1 LTFQRLESAESVT
14 DQHTYTVRETKVPN
28 VQEYDLV
35 VVGSGSAG
43 FAAAIRATGLGL
55 RVAMAEAGTVG
66 GTCVN
71 TGCVPSKALLA
82 AAAARHAAADAAR
95 FPGLA
100 PAAVGLDLPALM
112 AGKDALVGWMR
123 QQKYL
128 DLADDYGWDIHHG
141 QASFAGT
148 PEEPVLEVT
157 GHDGGAPVLLRGR
170 HYLVATGSA
179 PWVPELPGLEQAGY
193 LTSQTAMEIQ
203 EVPESLLVVGGGYVA
218 VEQAQLFARLGSR
231 VAVLARSR
239 LLSGEEPE
247 VSMALASVFHDE
259 GIRVVR
265 RAVPTG
271 VHTDLSTGE
280 AVVTASVG
288 GAAEEYRAERVLMA
302 TGRRPRTAG
311 LGLAGVGVAT
321 GSLGEVLV
329 DARLRSANPRIWAAG
344 DVTGHREFVNVAA
357 AHGALAVEN
366 AFAAAGLEVDYSQL
380 PRVAFTS
387 PAVGAVGLTDAQA
400 NAAGHSCE
408 CRVLPLE
415 FVPRALVNRDTRGFI
430 KIVAEEGTGRILG
443 ITAVALDAG
452 EIAAAGV
459 HLIASG
465 TTVHELASRWA
476 PYLTMAEGLKIAAQ
490 SYTADVSRL
499 SCCAV

>member
-1 LTFQRLESAESVT
+1 MPIAE
-14 DQHTYTVRETKVPN
+14 
-28 VQEYDLV
+28 EYDLV

-43 FAAAIRATGLGL
+43 FAAAIRATGMGL
-55 RVAMAEAGTVG
+55 RVAMIESATVG

-82 AAAARHAAADAAR
+82 AAQARYSAAGAGR
-95 FPGLA
+95 FPGLSPA
-100 PAAVGLDLPALM
+100 PVVGLDMPALI
-112 AGKDALVGWMR
+112 AGKEALVGWLR
-123 QQKYL
+123 RQKYL
-128 DLADDYGWDIHHG
+128 DLADDYGWDIHRG
-141 QASFAGT
+141 RAVFAGT
-148 PEEPVLEVT
+148 ADDPVLDVA
-157 GHDGGAPVLLRGR
+157 DGDRGAVRLRGR
-170 HYLVATGSA
+170 HYLIAAGSS
-179 PWVPELPGLEQAGY
+179 PWVPELPGLAEAGY
-193 LTSQTAMEIQ
+193 LTPQTAMEVD
-203 EVPESLLVVGGGYVA
+203 EVPESLLIVGGGYVA

-231 VAVLARSR
+231 VTVLARSR

-259 GIRVVR
+259 GIAVVR
-265 RAVPTG
+265 RAVPTEVRTEPG
-271 VHTDLSTGE
+271 TGE
-280 AVVTASVG
+280 TIVTADVG
-288 GAAEEYRAERVLMA
+288 RVLEEHRAQRVLMA
-302 TGRRPRTAG
+302 IGRRPATAG
-311 LGLAGVGVAT
+311 LGLAAIGVAA

-329 DARLRSANPRIWAAG
+329 DAGLRSTNTRVWAAG

-366 AFAAAGLEVDYSQL
+366 AFAGAGLEVDYSQL

-387 PAVGAVGLTDAQA
+387 PAVGAVGLTDRQA
-400 NAAGHSCE
+400 NAEGLSCE

-415 FVPRALVNRDTRGFI
+415 FVPRALVNRDTRGLI

-443 ITAVALDAG
+443 ITAVAQDAG
-452 EIAAAGV
+452 ELAAAGV

-465 TTVHELASRWA
+465 TTVAELASRWA

-490 SYTADVSRL
+490 SYTTDVSRL

>member
-1 LTFQRLESAESVT
+1 
-14 DQHTYTVRETKVPN
+14 VRD

-35 VVGSGSAG
+35 VIGSGSAG
-43 FAAAIRATGLGL
+43 FAAAIRATGMGL
-55 RVAMAEAGTVG
+55 RVAMAESGTVG

-82 AAAARHAAADAAR
+82 AAQARHVAVDAGR

-100 PAAVGLDLPALM
+100 PAEVSLDLPALV
-112 AGKDALVGWMR
+112 AGKDALVAWMR

-128 DLADDYGWDIHHG
+128 DLADDYGWDIYRG
-141 QASFAGT
+141 AAVFAGT
-148 PEEPVLEVT
+148 AEKPLVEIARDGREV
-157 GHDGGAPVLLRGR
+157 ALLQGR
-170 HYLVATGSA
+170 NYLVATGSA
-179 PWVPELPGLEQAGY
+179 PWVPQLSGLADSGY
-193 LTSQTAMEIQ
+193 LTSQTAMELGG
-203 EVPESLLVVGGGYVA
+203 VPASLVVIGGGYVA
-218 VEQAQLFARLGSR
+218 VEQAQLFARLGAR
-231 VAVLARSR
+231 VTMLVRSR

-247 VSMALASVFHDE
+247 VSMALSSVFHDE

-265 RAVPTG
+265 RAVPTS
-271 VHTDLSTGE
+271 VRRDPRTGE
-280 AVVTASVG
+280 TVVTADVG
-288 GAAEEYRAERVLMA
+288 GAGEEYRAQRVLMA
-302 TGRRPRTAG
+302 TGRRPATAG
-311 LGLAGVGVAT
+311 LGLGRVGVDT
-321 GSLGEVLV
+321 GARGELLV
-329 DARLRSANPRIWAAG
+329 DDGLRSTNARIWAAG

-357 AHGALAVEN
+357 SHGALTVEN
-366 AFAAAGLEVDYSQL
+366 AFAKSGHRVDYSGL

-387 PAVGAVGLTDAQA
+387 PAMGAVGLTDREA
-400 NAAGHSCE
+400 NGAGHACE

-430 KIVAEEGTGRILG
+430 KIVAEKGTGRILG
-443 ITAVALDAG
+443 LTAVAQDAG
-452 EIAAAGV
+452 ELAAAGV

-465 TTVHELASRWA
+465 TTVHELATRWA

>member
-1 LTFQRLESAESVT
+1 MQSA
-14 DQHTYTVRETKVPN
+14 N
-28 VQEYDLV
+28 EYDLV

-43 FAAAIRATGLGL
+43 FAAAIRATGMGL

-71 TGCVPSKALLA
+71 TGCVPSKALLG
-82 AAAARHAAADAAR
+82 AARARQTAADAGR

-100 PAAVGLDLPALM
+100 PAAVALDMAALI
-112 AGKDALVGWMR
+112 AGKDALVGWLR

-128 DLADDYGWDIHHG
+128 DLADDYGWDIHRG
-141 QASFAGT
+141 RAVFAGDADDPVVDVT
-148 PEEPVLEVT
+148 GGGGGEPVR
-157 GHDGGAPVLLRGR
+157 LRGR

-179 PWVPELPGLEQAGY
+179 PWAPQLPGLAETGN
-193 LTSQTAMEIQ
+193 LTSQTAMELDR
-203 EVPESLLVVGGGYVA
+203 VPESLLIVGGGYVA
-218 VEQAQLFARLGSR
+218 VEQAQLFARLGAR
-231 VAVLARSR
+231 VTVLVRSR

-247 VSMALASVFHDE
+247 VSMALSSVFRDE

-271 VHTDLSTGE
+271 VRTDAGTGA
-280 AVVTASVG
+280 AVVTADVG
-288 GAAEEYRAERVLMA
+288 GATEEYRAERVLMA
-302 TGRRPRTAG
+302 TGRRPSTEG
-311 LGLAGVGVAT
+311 LGLHRIGVAT
-321 GSLGEVLV
+321 GGHGEVLAGPGLQTTNGRV
-329 DARLRSANPRIWAAG
+329 WAAG

-366 AFAAAGLEVDYSQL
+366 AFTGAGLEVDYTQL

-387 PAVGAVGLTDAQA
+387 PAVGAVGLTDRQA
-400 NAAGHSCE
+400 NAAGHVCE

-430 KIVAEEGTGRILG
+430 KIVAEDGTGRILG
-443 ITAVALDAG
+443 ITAVAQDAG
-452 EIAAAGV
+452 ELAAAGV
-459 HLIASG
+459 HLIAAG
-465 TTVHELASRWA
+465 TTVQELASRWA

-490 SYTADVSRL
+490 SYTSDVSRL

>member
-1 LTFQRLESAESVT
+1 M
-14 DQHTYTVRETKVPN
+14 PI

-43 FAAAIRATGLGL
+43 FAAAIRATGMGL
-55 RVAMAEAGTVG
+55 RVAMAESGTVG

-82 AAAARHAAADAAR
+82 AAAARHAGADAGR
-95 FPGLA
+95 FPGLE
-100 PAAVGLDLPALM
+100 PAAAGLDLPELM

-128 DLADDYGWDIHHG
+128 DLADDYGWDIRRG
-141 QASFAGT
+141 TAVFAGT
-148 PEEPVLEVT
+148 AGEPVLEVA
-157 GHDGGAPVLLRGR
+157 GGAGDSVLLRGR
-170 HYLVATGSA
+170 HYLVATGSE
-179 PWVPELPGLEQAGY
+179 PWVPELFGLADTGY
-193 LTSQTAMEIQ
+193 LTSQTAMELQ

-218 VEQAQLFARLGSR
+218 VEQAQLFARLGTR
-231 VAVLARSR
+231 VTVLARSR

-247 VSMALASVFHDE
+247 VSMALASVFGDE
-259 GIRVVR
+259 GITVVR

-271 VHTDLSTGE
+271 VRTDPRTGE
-280 AVVTASVG
+280 AVVTADVG
-288 GAAEEYRAERVLMA
+288 GAVAEYRAERVLMA
-302 TGRRPRTAG
+302 TGRRPGTAG

-329 DARLRSANPRIWAAG
+329 DAGLRSTNPRIGAAG

-387 PAVGAVGLTDAQA
+387 PAVAAVGLTDRQA
-400 NAAGHSCE
+400 HGEGHVCQ

-430 KIVAEEGTGRILG
+430 KIVAEQGTGRILG
-443 ITAVALDAG
+443 ITAVAQDAG
-452 EIAAAGV
+452 ELAAAGV
-459 HLIASG
+459 HLIAAG
-465 TTVHELASRWA
+465 TTVQELATRWA

>member
-1 LTFQRLESAESVT
+1 MPIAE
-14 DQHTYTVRETKVPN
+14 
-28 VQEYDLV
+28 EYDLV

-43 FAAAIRATGLGL
+43 FAAAIRATTMGL
-55 RVAMAEAGTVG
+55 RVAMAESATVG

-82 AAAARHAAADAAR
+82 AAQARHAAADAGR

-100 PAAVGLDLPALM
+100 PAPVGLDMPALV

-128 DLADDYGWDIHHG
+128 DLADDYGWDIHRG
-141 QASFAGT
+141 RAVFSGVADD
-148 PEEPVLEVT
+148 PVLDVA
-157 GHDGGAPVLLRGR
+157 DGDREAVRLRGR

-179 PWVPELPGLEQAGY
+179 PWVPELPGLAEAGY
-193 LTSQTAMEIQ
+193 LTSQTAMELE
-203 EVPESLLVVGGGYVA
+203 EVPESLLIVGGGYVA

-231 VAVLARSR
+231 VTVLARSR

-247 VSMALASVFHDE
+247 VSMALASVFHEE
-259 GIRVVR
+259 GITVAR
-265 RAVPTG
+265 RAVPTA
-271 VHTDLSTGE
+271 VRTEPDTGE
-280 AVVTASVG
+280 AVVTAAVAG
-288 GAAEEYRAERVLMA
+288 GAAQDFRAQRVLMA
-302 TGRRPRTAG
+302 TGRRPVTEG
-311 LGLAGVGVAT
+311 LGLPGIGVAT
-321 GSLGEVLV
+321 GDRREVLV
-329 DARLRSANPRIWAAG
+329 DPGLRTTNPRVWGAG
-344 DVTGHREFVNVAA
+344 HVTGHREFVNVAA

-387 PAVGAVGLTDAQA
+387 PAVGAVGLTDRQA
-400 NAAGHSCE
+400 NGAGHACE

-443 ITAVALDAG
+443 ITAVAQDAG
-452 EIAAAGV
+452 ELAAAGV

>member
-1 LTFQRLESAESVT
+1 M
-14 DQHTYTVRETKVPN
+14 

-43 FAAAIRATGLGL
+43 FAAAIRATGMGL

-82 AAAARHAAADAAR
+82 AAAARHAGADAGR
-95 FPGLA
+95 FPGLE

-112 AGKDALVGWMR
+112 AGKDSLVGWMR

-141 QASFAGT
+141 QASFVGS

-157 GHDGGAPVLLRGR
+157 GGDGAAVLLRGR

-179 PWVPELPGLEQAGY
+179 PSVPELPGLEEAGY
-193 LTSQTAMEIQ
+193 LTSQTAMELQ

-218 VEQAQLFARLGSR
+218 VEQAQLFARLGAR
-231 VAVLARSR
+231 ITVLARSR

-271 VHTDLSTGE
+271 VHTDPGE
-280 AVVTASVG
+280 AVVTADVG
-288 GAAEEYRAERVLMA
+288 GAKQEYRAERVLMA
-302 TGRRPRTAG
+302 TGRRPMTAG

-321 GSLGEVLV
+321 GAGGEVLV
-329 DARLRSANPRIWAAG
+329 NAGLRSANPRIWAAG

-387 PAVGAVGLTDAQA
+387 PAVGAVGLTDRQA
-400 NAAGHSCE
+400 NGDGRVCE

-443 ITAVALDAG
+443 ITAVAQDAG

-476 PYLTMAEGLKIAAQ
+476 PYLTTAEGLKIAAQ

>member
-1 LTFQRLESAESVT
+1 MHVE
-14 DQHTYTVRETKVPN
+14 
-28 VQEYDLV
+28 EYDLV

-55 RVAMAEAGTVG
+55 RVAMVEAGTIG

-82 AAAARHAAADAAR
+82 AAAARHSGADAGR
-95 FPGLA
+95 FPGLV
-100 PAAVGLDLPALM
+100 PADVDLDVAGLM

-128 DLADDYGWDIHHG
+128 DLADDYGWDIHRG
-141 QASFAGT
+141 TAVFAGT
-148 PEEPVLEVT
+148 ADEPVLEVT
-157 GHDGGAPVLLRGR
+157 GNTGGSVVLRGR

-179 PWVPELPGLEQAGY
+179 PWVPTLPGLEEAGY
-193 LTSQTAMEIQ
+193 LTSQTAMELK
-203 EVPESLLVVGGGYVA
+203 EVPESLLVIGGGYVA

-231 VAVLARSR
+231 VTVLARSR

-247 VSMALASVFHDE
+247 VSGALSSVFQEE
-259 GIRVVR
+259 GISVVQG
-265 RAVPTG
+265 AVPSG
-271 VHTDLSTGE
+271 VRTESGSFILTVRAG
-280 AVVTASVG
+280 TAPQ
-288 GAAEEYRAERVLMA
+288 EYRAERVLMA
-302 TGRRPRTAG
+302 TGRRPRTSG

-321 GSLGEVLV
+321 GPGGEVLV

-344 DVTGHREFVNVAA
+344 DVTGQRAFVNVAA
-357 AHGALAVEN
+357 AHGALAVDN
-366 AFAAAGLEVDYSQL
+366 AFTAARRVADDSQV

-387 PAVGAVGLTDAQA
+387 PAVGAVGLTEREAAD
-400 NAAGHSCE
+400 AGHGCE

-415 FVPRALVNRDTRGFI
+415 FVPRALVNRDTRGFV
-430 KIVAEEGTGRILG
+430 KIVAETGTGRILG
-443 ITAVALDAG
+443 ITAVAQDAG
-452 EIAAAGV
+452 ELAAAGV
-459 HLIASG
+459 HLIAAP
-465 TTVHELASRWA
+465 TTVHDVASRWA

-490 SYTADVSRL
+490 SFTADVSRF

>member
-1 LTFQRLESAESVT
+1 M
-14 DQHTYTVRETKVPN
+14 TVA
-28 VQEYDLV
+28 QEYDLV

-43 FAAAIRATGLGL
+43 FAAAIRAAGMGL
-55 RVAMAEAGTVG
+55 RVGMAEAGTVG

-82 AAAARHAAADAAR
+82 AAAARHAGADAGR
-95 FPGLA
+95 FPGLE

-128 DLADDYGWDIHHG
+128 DLAEDYGWDIHRG
-141 QASFAGT
+141 TAVFART
-148 PEEPVLEVT
+148 ADDPVLEVA
-157 GHDGGAPVLLRGR
+157 GDAGDPAVLRGR

-179 PWVPELPGLEQAGY
+179 PWAPELPGLEETGY
-193 LTSQTAMEIQ
+193 LTSQTAMELA

-218 VEQAQLFARLGSR
+218 VEQAQLFARLGTR
-231 VAVLARSR
+231 VTVLARSR

-247 VSMALASVFHDE
+247 VSMALSTVFHDE

-271 VHTDLSTGE
+271 VHTDAGE
-280 AVVTASVG
+280 AVVTADVG

-302 TGRRPRTAG
+302 TGRRPVTAG
-311 LGLAGVGVAT
+311 LGLAGVGAAT

-329 DARLRSANPRIWAAG
+329 DAGLRTTNPRIWAAG
-344 DVTGHREFVNVAA
+344 DATGHREFVNVAA

-366 AFAAAGLEVDYSQL
+366 AFAGAGLEVDYSQL

-387 PAVGAVGLTDAQA
+387 PAVGAVGLTDRQA
-400 NAAGHSCE
+400 NGEGHACE

-430 KIVAEEGTGRILG
+430 KIVAEQGTGRILG
-443 ITAVALDAG
+443 ITAVAQDAG
-452 EIAAAGV
+452 ELAAAGV

-465 TTVHELASRWA
+465 TTVAELASRWA

>member
-1 LTFQRLESAESVT
+1 MQNAE
-14 DQHTYTVRETKVPN
+14 
-28 VQEYDLV
+28 EYDLV

-43 FAAAIRATGLGL
+43 FAAAIRATGRGA
-55 RVAMAEAGTVG
+55 RVAMAEGGTVG

-82 AAAARHAAADAAR
+82 AAAARHTGQDAGR

-100 PAAVGLDLPALM
+100 RAEVGLDLPALM
-112 AGKDALVGWMR
+112 TGKDALVGWMR

-128 DLADDYGWDIHHG
+128 DLADDYGWDIHRG
-141 QASFAGT
+141 TAVFAGT
-148 PEEPVLEVT
+148 ADDPVLEVA
-157 GHDGGAPVLLRGR
+157 GDDGGAAVLLRGR

-179 PWVPELPGLEQAGY
+179 PWVPELPGLEEAGY
-193 LTSQTAMEIQ
+193 LTSESAMELQ
-203 EVPESLLVVGGGYVA
+203 EVTESLLVVGGGYVA
-218 VEQAQLFARLGSR
+218 VEQAQLFARLGAR
-231 VAVLARSR
+231 VTLLARSR

-271 VHTDLSTGE
+271 VRTDPSTGE
-280 AVVTASVG
+280 AVVTADVG
-288 GAAEEYRAERVLMA
+288 GAVQEYRAERVLMA

-311 LGLAGVGVAT
+311 LGLAGVGVTT
-321 GSLGEVLV
+321 GPGGEVLV
-329 DARLRSANPRIWAAG
+329 DAGLQSTNPRIWAAG

-366 AFAAAGLEVDYSQL
+366 AFTGAGLVVDYSQL

-387 PAVGAVGLTDAQA
+387 PAVGAVGLTDRQA
-400 NAAGHSCE
+400 NGEGHACE

-430 KIVAEEGTGRILG
+430 KIVAEQGTGQILG
-443 ITAVALDAG
+443 ITAVAQDAG
-452 EIAAAGV
+452 ELAAAGV

-465 TTVHELASRWA
+465 TTVAELAARWA

-490 SYTADVSRL
+490 SYTSDVSRL

>member
-1 LTFQRLESAESVT
+1 MT
-14 DQHTYTVRETKVPN
+14 DQYTYEVKETKVPN

-82 AAAARHAAADAAR
+82 AAAARHSAKDAGR
-95 FPGLA
+95 FPGLE
-100 PAAVGLDLPALM
+100 PAKVGLDVPELM

-128 DLADDYGWDIHHG
+128 DLADDYGWDIHRG
-141 QASFAGT
+141 RASFVGS
-148 PEEPVLEVT
+148 PEEPVLEVA
-157 GHDGGAPVLLRGR
+157 GDDGGAPVLLRGR

-179 PWVPELPGLEQAGY
+179 PWVPELPGLAETGY
-193 LTSQTAMEIQ
+193 LTSQTAMELAG
-203 EVPESLLVVGGGYVA
+203 VPESLLVVGGGYVA

-231 VAVLARSR
+231 VTVLARSR
-239 LLSGEEPE
+239 LLSAEEPE

-271 VHTDLSTGE
+271 VRTDPSTGE
-280 AVVTASVG
+280 AVVTGDVG
-288 GAAEEYRAERVLMA
+288 GTKEEYRAERVLMA

-321 GSLGEVLV
+321 GPAGEVLV
-329 DARLRSANPRIWAAG
+329 DAGLRSANPRIWAAG

-366 AFAAAGLEVDYSQL
+366 AFASAGLEVDYSQL

-387 PAVGAVGLTDAQA
+387 PAVGAVGLTDRQA
-400 NAAGHSCE
+400 NAGHLCE

-443 ITAVALDAG
+443 ITAVAQDAG
-452 EIAAAGV
+452 ELAAAGV

-465 TTVHELASRWA
+465 TTVAELAARWA